1 MKFTKFTNT
10 RFLPIVLAGMLN
22 TIAITPVLAADP
34 AATPMEGAAVAAPS
48 FTVYDT
54 NGDGKIS
61 LKEFQAKGG
70 GEQAFRAADTDKN
83 GSLSSEEFLQIK

>member
-1 MKFTKFTNT
+1 MKFTNT

-22 TIAITPVLAADP
+22 TIAMTPVLAADP
-34 AATPMEGAAVAAPS
+34 AVAPMPMEGAAVEAPS
-48 FTVYDT
+48 FKVYDT

>member
-1 MKFTKFTNT
+1 MKFTNT
-10 RFLPIVLAGMLN
+10 RFLPIALAGML
-22 TIAITPVLAADP
+22 TIGAMSPALAADP
-34 AATPMEGAAVAAPS
+34 AAAVEAPS
-48 FTVYDT
+48 FKVYDT

-70 GEQAFRAADTDKN
+70 DEQVFRAADTDKD